1 MANILLAVTG
11 SIASYKSAD
20 LVNSLKKKAIKLLF

>member
-1 MANILLAVTG
+1 MAHILLAVTG

-20 LVNSLKKKAIKLLF
+20 LVSSLKNKVIKSLS